1 MKTTDLS
8 WARTW
13 KERMGPQ
20 VQSTL
25 SLPEVASRE
34 GAGPGV
40 LQGRMA
46 RGALALG
53 AGRGVER
60 RAQQAQPEDHKRL
73 AFSTL

>member
-40 LQGRMA
+40 LLC
-46 RGALALG
+46 RGEWQEVLLPWG
-53 AGRGVER
+53 LEEV
-60 RAQQAQPEDHKRL
+60 
-73 AFSTL
+73 